1 MLQQSYGIKRISGM
15 GVGLV
20 TFLSVASVSSNALNA
35 SVTAGINNIYAY
47 EGVALVNDN
56 EGTMCV
62 SASIPTESDKHIK
75 NMDEIDII
83 NARSKKKVELEVTK
97 ISKHISQFDFEDEY
111 EEI

>member
-62 SASIPTESDKHIK
+62 SSSIPTESDKHIK

-83 NARSKKKVELEVTK
+83 NTTFNIVLRLSHTSL
-97 ISKHISQFDFEDEY
+97 
-111 EEI
+111 

>member
-1 MLQQSYGIKRISGM
+1 M
-15 GVGLV
+15 
-20 TFLSVASVSSNALNA
+20 
-35 SVTAGINNIYAY
+35 TAGINNIYAY

-62 SASIPTESDKHIK
+62 SSSIPTESDKHIK

-83 NARSKKKVELEVTK
+83 NTRSRKKVELEVTK